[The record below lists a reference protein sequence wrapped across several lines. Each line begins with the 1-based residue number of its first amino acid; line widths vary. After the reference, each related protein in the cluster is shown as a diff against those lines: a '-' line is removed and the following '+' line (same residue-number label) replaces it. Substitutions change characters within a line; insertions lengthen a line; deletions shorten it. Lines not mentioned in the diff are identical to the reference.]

1 MQAQGS
7 QSNVGSLR
15 SNYSDNSLPNNH
27 VMMHCDE
34 SSGSP
39 HSEHNDY
46 SYEKTN
52 LESTA
57 SNSREHRDNQLSRL
71 KSEEYVVP
79 KNQRRGLLPQLAIIP
94 EFKDARD
101 YPPMM
106 KKDDCLLDC
115 VFLHDGPHGH
125 IYHFSSDQLNHN
137 RI

>member
-15 SNYSDNSLPNNH
+15 SNCSDNSLPNNH

-101 YPPMM
+101 YPGYY
-106 KKDDCLLDC
+106 
-115 VFLHDGPHGH
+115 FF
-125 IYHFSSDQLNHN
+125 Y
-137 RI
+137 